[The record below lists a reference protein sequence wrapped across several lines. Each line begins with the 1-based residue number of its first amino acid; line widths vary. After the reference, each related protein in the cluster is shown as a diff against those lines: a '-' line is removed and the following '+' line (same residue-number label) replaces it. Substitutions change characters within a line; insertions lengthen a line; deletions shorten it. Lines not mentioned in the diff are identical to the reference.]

1 MSRRL
6 FCELSPLTFRISA
19 AKERVRRHVQDLT
32 SAQRFAREQSG
43 EDLPVLIHGHSSLI
57 RRRLGGVNMTL
68 QENKAVNL
76 SLAAPLLDGI
86 LIRPGETF
94 SFWQL
99 VGRPSARRGFRE
111 GLTLTRGRTGSG
123 VGGGMCQ
130 LSNLIHWMVLHT
142 PLTIVEHHHHDGVDL
157 FPDHERRVPFGTGSS
172 ICDNYLDYRFRN
184 DTDRTYQ
191 LRVRVEDEYLLGELR
206 ADRPQP
212 LRYTIRCEG
221 ERFVPENGQ
230 YYRVGQVWREGT
242 DPDTGALRER
252 TLLRENHA
260 RVLYELPEDK
270 LRG

>member
-32 SAQRFAREQSG
+32 SRQRFAREQSG
-43 EDLPVLIHGHSSLI
+43 EDLPVLIHEHSSLI
-57 RRRLGGVNMTL
+57 RRRLGGVDMTL

-86 LIRPGETF
+86 LIR
-94 SFWQL
+94 Q
-99 VGRPSARRGFRE
+99 

-142 PLTIVEHHHHDGVDL
+142 PLTIVEHYHHDGVDL

-172 ICDNYLDYRFRN
+172 ICYNYLDYRFRN
-184 DTDRTYQ
+184 DTDRCYQ
-191 LRVRVEDEYLLGELR
+191 LRVRVEGEYLLGELR

-230 YYRVGQVWREGT
+230 LYRVGQVWREGA

-270 LRG
+270 QRG